1 MCESGN
7 DLVSLVGD
15 MGQAVRAKSVRL
27 HSVEMSSLGGCIG
40 RKERIVF
47 PLPCYTLAMACE
59 GTLSGAGVPR
69 EPLVALLGP
78 TASGKSALA
87 LTLAETY
94 AGEIVSA
101 DSRLLYHGMD
111 IGTAKPTADERAAVR
126 HHLIDVTT
134 PDMPYDLARWK
145 AEATDTIADIRGR
158 GRLPLLVGGTAQWT
172 TALLN
177 GWEPPAVAPDVLFR
191 AAMEARAR
199 EEGIAPLLAELAARD
214 PEAAARTGPNLRR
227 IIRALEVIRATGQ
240 PFSVQRGR
248 SEKPYHDLRI
258 GLSLPRDVLFT
269 RIDAR
274 VEAMI
279 ATGLVGEM
287 RALLDAGYDS
297 SLPAMSGI
305 GYRQV
310 VEYLHGGTT
319 LTTLYEQITQAT
331 HRYARH
337 QMTWLRRDET
347 IIWLDA
353 RDEQRLIAEATEV
366 IRRFLLY

>member
-1 MCESGN
+1 MIAMES
-7 DLVSLVGD
+7 
-15 MGQAVRAKSVRL
+15 RL
-27 HSVEMSSLGGCIG
+27 SHTWTDHVEM
-40 RKERIVF
+40 R
-47 PLPCYTLAMACE
+47 PLI
-59 GTLSGAGVPR
+59 
-69 EPLVALLGP
+69 ALLGP

-87 LTLAETY
+87 LALADPY
-94 AGEIVSA
+94 AGDIVSA
-101 DSRLLYHGMD
+101 DSRLLYRGMN

-126 HHLIDVTT
+126 HHLIDVAA
-134 PDMPYDLARWK
+134 PDEPYDLARWK
-145 AEATDTIADIRGR
+145 AEATGAIADIHWR

-172 TALLN
+172 TALLD
-177 GWEPPAVAPDVLFR
+177 GWEPPVVAPDLPFR
-191 AAMEARAR
+191 AAMEERAGN
-199 EEGIAPLLAELAARD
+199 EGIEPLLTELAAQD

-240 PFSVQRGR
+240 PFSAQRGR
-248 SEKPYHDLRI
+248 SERPYRDLRI
-258 GLSLPRDVLFT
+258 GLSLPRDILYG

-274 VEAMI
+274 VDAML
-279 ATGLVGEM
+279 AAGLVGEV
-287 RALLDAGYDS
+287 RALLDAGYDP

-310 VEYLHGGTT
+310 VEYVQGGTT
-319 LTTLYEQITQAT
+319 LNTLSEQIKQAS

-347 IIWLDA
+347 IVWLDA